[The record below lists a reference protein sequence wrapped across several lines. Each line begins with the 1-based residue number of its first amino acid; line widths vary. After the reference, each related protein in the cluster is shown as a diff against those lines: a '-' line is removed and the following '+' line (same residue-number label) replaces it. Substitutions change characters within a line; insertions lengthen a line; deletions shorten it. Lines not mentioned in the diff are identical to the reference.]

1 MRDLLNEMG
10 LYINI
15 TEFDKQLISINL
27 KSFGQ
32 LQILPTA
39 YTLRHVPYG
48 KPSFK
53 KKEKLM
59 FSKVATEAVM
69 HFQVN
74 TISRLN
80 LCLTVIKI
88 VRLVKFAFW

>member
-1 MRDLLNEMG
+1 
-10 LYINI
+10 
-15 TEFDKQLISINL
+15 
-27 KSFGQ
+27 
-32 LQILPTA
+32 
-39 YTLRHVPYG
+39 
-48 KPSFK
+48 
-53 KKEKLM
+53 M